1 MSLDSLTFYR
11 ARTYAA
17 LIASSP
23 DSTVSPTTTNLNST
37 NGRTAT
43 ASKCVQH
50 GHDIVRVVR
59 AWTPDY
65 IAYTTPFIAC
75 SLVGPAAMH
84 FPDHESNSQGLQITS
99 VDKELVLLT
108 IHQFARYWKI
118 GSLLIGKFVILA
130 GVLAV

>member
-1 MSLDSLTFYR
+1 MKL
-11 ARTYAA
+11 
-17 LIASSP
+17 
-23 DSTVSPTTTNLNST
+23 
-37 NGRTAT
+37 

-84 FPDHESNSQGLQITS
+84 CPSSRSSCKEMQMTN
-99 VDKELVLLT
+99 VDRELVLLA
-108 IHQFARYWKI
+108 INQFARYWNI
-118 GSLLIGKFVILA
+118 GALLIGTFV
-130 GVLAV
+130 VLACPSDL